1 MSRTSIA
8 TAFRTARRRWA
19 LVAAAIVIAGR
30 AVVEAAV
37 AEDAGGAEVVAAGAD
52 PAAAADRAAG
62 MVGPGGRPPI
72 QDWPQ
77 IAQINA
83 D

>member
-1 MSRTSIA
+1 M
-8 TAFRTARRRWA
+8 
-19 LVAAAIVIAGR
+19 AAAIGIVGR
-30 AVVEAAV
+30 AVVEAV
-37 AEDAGGAEVVAAGAD
+37 AEDVAGAEVAAGAD